1 MSTIEE
7 PAAAP
12 EGDADVRRLRE
23 MGYEPT
29 LERSM
34 GGFSN
39 FAISFSIVSI
49 LTGGLASYG
58 IGLQNGGPITMAWG
72 WPLVSI
78 MVLFVGMAMAELA
91 SAYPTA
97 GGLYWW
103 ASKLGTPAHGW
114 FTGWFN
120 LVGQIAVTAAIDYG
134 AAIFVTAVLET
145 IGLGLGTSPGTLF
158 AVFTVILLLHA
169 GMNVIGPQIM
179 NAINM
184 VSAWWH
190 LIGVTIFLLVLVLFA
205 HSHQD
210 FSFAFTKTV
219 DNSGVG
225 FGGVGFSFLL
235 GLLHAQYT
243 FTGYDA
249 SAHMSEETKNA
260 STAVAKGIINTILV
274 SAVFGY
280 VLIMVV
286 TYAIPGTAQETLDAT
301 AKAGL
306 PSPVIYILD
315 TQLSGFLSGLL
326 LIIAAVAQLFCGYA
340 SVTAAS
346 RMLYA
351 FSRDKAVPGSR
362 YWSVLSSRRVPVA
375 AIGVVV
381 VFAWILLIPSLIVS
395 SDKSLVAYSA
405 ATSIAVIGLYISYA
419 IPIWLRLKH
428 GSAFE
433 TGDWSLGRWYK
444 IVGIVAIAW
453 VVFICL
459 LFIVPAADAGL
470 PWNDD
475 FTWSSVNFAPITVV
489 VVLGAVGVW
498 WLLSARKWFTGP
510 LHTVREIEEELDV

>member
-1 MSTIEE
+1 MSTVDQPHTGGGEHH
-7 PAAAP
+7 
-12 EGDADVRRLRE
+12 DKDVARLRE

-34 GGFSN
+34 SGFSN

-58 IGLQNGGPITMAWG
+58 VGLGNGGPITMAYG
-72 WPLVSI
+72 WPLVSV

-103 ASKLGTPAHGW
+103 ASKLGKPAHGW

-120 LVGQIAVTAAIDYG
+120 LVGQIAVTASIDYG

-145 IGLGLGTSPGTLF
+145 IGAGLGTSRTTIF
-158 AVFTVILLLHA
+158 IVFTLILLFHA
-169 GMNVIGPQIM
+169 GLNIIGPQI
-179 NAINM
+179 AARINM

-190 LIGVTIFLLVLVLFA
+190 VAGVAVFVIVLAAFA
-205 HSHQD
+205 KDHQSI
-210 FSFAFTKTV
+210 SFVFTKTL

-225 FGGVGFSFLL
+225 FGGVAFSFLL

-280 VLIMVV
+280 VLILAV
-286 TYAIPGTAQETLDAT
+286 TFAIPNLDDALNPDLNS
-301 AKAGL
+301 GY
-306 PSPVIYILD
+306 PVIYIL
-315 TQLSGFLSGLL
+315 QESLSGGLAGLL

-346 RMLYA
+346 RMAYA

-362 YWSVLSSRRVPVA
+362 FWSTLTARRVPA
-375 AIGVVV
+375 AAVGLIV
-381 VFAWILLIPSLIVS
+381 VFAWILLIPSM
-395 SDKSLVAYSA
+395 LVAEDDAPVAYFA

-419 IPIWLRLKH
+419 IPIWLRLKQ
-428 GSAFE
+428 GADFQ
-433 TGDWSLGRWYK
+433 TGDWSLGRWYR
-444 IVGIVAIAW
+444 IVGIVALLWTA
-453 VVFICL
+453 FICV
-459 LFIVPAADAGL
+459 LFIIPTADAGL
-470 PWNDD
+470 PWQDD

-489 VVLGAVGVW
+489 VVLGAVGIW
-498 WLLSARKWFTGP
+498 WLVSARKWFTGP
-510 LHTVREIEEELDV
+510 LHTVSDIEKELDA